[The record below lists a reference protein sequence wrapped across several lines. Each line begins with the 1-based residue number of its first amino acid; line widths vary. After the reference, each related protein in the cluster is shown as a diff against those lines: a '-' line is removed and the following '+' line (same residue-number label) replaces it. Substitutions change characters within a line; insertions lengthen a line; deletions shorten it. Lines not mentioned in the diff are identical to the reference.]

1 MRLGGF
7 SLRPGLVVFAFL
19 SLFGAVACHR
29 DGGKGAFLDPAIGPL
44 IPPDTTMMAGL
55 RLEKIRATPLYK
67 SYRDKLPMKML
78 EQFKERTGLD
88 PEHDI
93 WELVIAGTPNDYLV
107 FARGRF
113 TVGEL
118 EPKLDPLGKNRVS
131 YKGYNLIGE
140 ERNAVVFLNPGVVVA
155 GRMASLKTMIDR
167 RDRPAVIPPALASR
181 ISSIP
186 ADAQLW
192 LVDSGGLPRLDL
204 LTNRDDVGS
213 IVSNFVDY
221 VSGANISVHVDEG
234 VRFDSLIDCK
244 SDEGV
249 KRLKD
254 ALRGVIGFARLS
266 TKGDQQDLLKLYDAI
281 DVTAEQKAVRVTAA
295 INPELVRTLLPLFN
309 GLRGQGTELLAPGT
323 R

>member
-1 MRLGGF
+1 LSCKSKSPQPETDGIRNLSANMRLGGF

-213 IVSNFVDY
+213 
-221 VSGANISVHVDEG
+221 
-234 VRFDSLIDCK
+234 LIDCK